1 MTPRISHVSRSARS
15 IVFTAVASLAVL
27 AFGSSLVLA
36 QQAKPMPGAHHRRP
50 AKAAKADA
58 GPETPQAEGAPTR
71 GEPEG
76 KGSDAG
82 VLEARTLDGG
92 TRVFR
97 FGEVEIEGRL
107 RNPQLVYFLRRV
119 RAEFSAG
126 GLGHRTFMRELSDT
140 RHDPSF

>member
-1 MTPRISHVSRSARS
+1 LKPRTVVLA
-15 IVFTAVASLAVL
+15 ALASLGAL

-36 QQAKPMPGAHHRRP
+36 QGKPTPGPHHRHP
-50 AKAAKADA
+50 AKAVKDA
-58 GPETPQAEGAPTR
+58 GAETPQAEGAPVR

-76 KGSDAG
+76 KTVDAG
-82 VLEARTLDGG
+82 AYESRTLDGG

-97 FGEVEIEGRL
+97 FGEIEIEGRL

-126 GLGHRTFMRELSDT
+126 DLGHRTFMRELSDT